1 MDGAEFPRPRS
12 CTKYC
17 CYCKGDKPAIE
28 PGIKVP
34 TNHVSCALEPANC
47 TRLDGVVAWFMN
59 VVAAAFFISL
69 ERCSCIRIDTKDDDV
84 DDLKIELLGPDSPR
98 DSQIYISPRQ
108 EAKQA
113 FLQHSFI

>member
-1 MDGAEFPRPRS
+1 MDGGRPRS
-12 CTKYC
+12 CTKYW

-28 PGIKVP
+28 PSIKVP

-69 ERCSCIRIDTKDDDV
+69 QRCSCIRIDTKDDD
-84 DDLKIELLGPDSPR
+84 LEIELLGPDSPR